1 MGGGYVKNDF
11 PQETIYM
18 GKFREVVLEWFH
30 RHMEFVDLSYLFKTL
45 QWCFKWLCLRI
56 VSWVI
61 GFMSLSL
68 AAYHT

>member
-45 QWCFKWLCLRI
+45 QWYFK
-56 VSWVI
+56 
-61 GFMSLSL
+61 
-68 AAYHT
+68 